1 MAKSSKYSKEQ
12 IKEILDD
19 YRLACVSREASLLG
33 RKETLTG
40 KAKFGIFG
48 DGKEVP
54 QIAMAKVFEN
64 GDFRSGYYRDQTFAM
79 ATDMMTV
86 KEFFAQLYADTNPFH
101 EPSSCGRMMN
111 CHIATRT
118 IDGDGDWL
126 DLTKYK
132 NSSADI
138 SPTAGQM
145 QRLVGLA
152 YASKYYRHNKKL
164 HSSDNKFSVKGNE
177 VAFGTIGNASCAE
190 GIFWEAINAAGV
202 LMVPVL
208 MSIWDDGYGI
218 SVPNDYQVTKSDI
231 SEILKGFEYDEK
243 KKQGYRIYKVKA
255 WDYEGLVDVYKSAIK
270 EVREKHIPAIVHVT
284 DVTQPQG
291 HSTSGSHE
299 RYKTKERLEWEK
311 EYCCNE
317 QMKLWMINEKI
328 ATEEELEK
336 ISEEAKEYVKSEQQK
351 AYKVF
356 IDPIKEDREEFG
368 KIIESISEDSD
379 KANELKKIKSD
390 LMADLD
396 VNRKIIG
403 QAILKSQIVLR
414 DNSEHLKKINEWYK
428 KFKDENYERYS
439 SDLYISGDKS
449 ALSVEEVKPVY
460 KDDSPILNGSE
471 ILRNNFDKI
480 FENDER
486 VFAIGED
493 LGRIGDVN
501 QGMAGLQEKYGEL
514 RLTDT
519 GIRESTILGQGI
531 GAALRGLKPIVEIQY
546 LDYLLYALQPMS
558 DDLATT
564 FYRTKGGQ
572 KCPLIVRTR
581 GHRLEGIW
589 HTGSPM
595 GMIIN
600 SVRGMFVCVPRN
612 MTQAAGMYNT
622 ILKSDDP
629 ALIIERLNGYRLK
642 ERLPENVGEF
652 NVPLGIPEV
661 ILEGDDVTIV
671 TYGACVDI
679 AKDAI
684 TKLSGVGISCELI
697 DVQTLLPFDVNH
709 SIVESLKKT
718 NRVLFLDEDVPGG
731 ASAYM
736 LHNVLDVQNG
746 YKYLDSKPVCLAAND
761 HRAAYGTDGDYFCK
775 PNAEDIFR
783 EIYLMMNE
791 TDPKKYSTF
800 F

>member
-19 YRLACVSREASLLG
+19 YRLACISREASLLG

-118 IDGDGDWL
+118 IDGEGNWL

-152 YASKYYRHNKKL
+152 YASKYYRENKKL
-164 HSSDNKFSVKGNE
+164 QTKDNLFSVKGNE

-190 GIFWEAINAAGV
+190 GIFWEAINAGGV
-202 LMVPVL
+202 LMVPML

-231 SEILKGFEYDEK
+231 SDILKGFEYDDK

-255 WDYEGLVDVYKSAIK
+255 WDYEGLVDVYKNAIK
-270 EVREKHIPAIVHVT
+270 EVREKHIPAIIHVT

-328 ATEEELEK
+328 ATSEELEK
-336 ISEEAKEYVKSEQQK
+336 ILEEAKVYVREEQQK

-356 IDPIKEDREEFG
+356 IDPIKEEREEFG
-368 KIIESISEDSD
+368 KIIENISKDSSSAD
-379 KANELKKIKSD
+379 ELRKIKSD
-390 LMADLD
+390 LMNDLD
-396 VNRKIIG
+396 VNRKIVG
-403 QAILKSQIVLR
+403 QAILKSQIALK
-414 DNSEHLKKINEWYK
+414 NEPAHLTMINKWYAK
-428 KFKDENYERYS
+428 YKEENYERYS
-439 SDLYISGDKS
+439 SDLFISGDKS
-449 ALSVEEVKPVY
+449 ALSVKEIKPVY
-460 KDDSPILNGSE
+460 NDNSPLLNGSE
-471 ILRNNFDKI
+471 VLKNNFDKI

-600 SVRGMFVCVPRN
+600 SVRGMHVCVPRN

-642 ERLPENVGEF
+642 ERLPENIGEF
-652 NVPLGIPEV
+652 TVPLGIPE
-661 ILEGDDVTIV
+661 IISEGDDVTIV

-679 AKDAI
+679 AKDAMS
-684 TKLSGVGISCELI
+684 KLADMGISCELI

-709 SIVESLKKT
+709 SIVNSLKKT

-746 YKYLDSKPVCLAAND
+746 YKYLDSKPVCLSAND

-791 TDPKKYSTF
+791 TDPKKYSLF